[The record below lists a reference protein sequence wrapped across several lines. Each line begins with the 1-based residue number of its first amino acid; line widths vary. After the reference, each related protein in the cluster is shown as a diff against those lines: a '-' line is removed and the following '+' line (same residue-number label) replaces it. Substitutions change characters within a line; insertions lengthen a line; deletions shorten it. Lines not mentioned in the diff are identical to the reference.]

1 MWKDW
6 QELIGPKTYE
16 KKCQTE
22 QTCEDRNK
30 TNKNLGFLG
39 NSIMHTR
46 TSLRMHNQACMHRLD
61 HMYADPCP
69 ENLKNS
75 EIEQNFK
82 ITILTT

>member
-30 TNKNLGFLG
+30 KKKQNKTKKLGFLG
-39 NSIMHTR
+39 NGIMR
-46 TSLRMHNQACMHRLD
+46 TQILARKT
-61 HMYADPCP
+61 
-69 ENLKNS
+69 LKMQKQS
-75 EIEQNFK
+75 RTLEQRF
-82 ITILTT
+82 